1 MASRRTARF
10 RIVGVAA
17 LATAALII
25 AGCGSSSS
33 STSTTTATAAAAPA
47 TSSSSTTSTPA
58 AAVTGV
64 SVKTAKGSGGTYLAG
79 PNGHALYLWV
89 ADSGGKS
96 ACSGAC
102 AHAWPPLV
110 TKGNPTAGAG
120 VDASDLGTIMRS
132 DGTEQVTYKGHPLYY
147 FVADTSA
154 GSTNGQGSDGFG
166 AKWWLI
172 APSGTAI
179 TAGAT
184 STAPSGGSS
193 SGGSSSGGS
202 SSSSSSGSGW
212 G

>member
-25 AGCGSSSS
+25 AGCGSSNSS
-33 STSTTTATAAAAPA
+33 SSTTTATAAAATAPA
-47 TSSSSTTSTPA
+47 ASTTSTTA
-58 AAVTGV
+58 ATASGVTI
-64 SVKTAKGSGGTYLAG
+64 KTAKGSGGTYLAG
-79 PNGHALYLWV
+79 PNGHAVYLWV

-96 ACSGAC
+96 ACMGTC
-102 AHAWPPLV
+102 AKAWPPVV
-110 TKGNPTAGAG
+110 TKGNPTAGSG
-120 VDASDLGTIMRS
+120 VDASDLGTTMRS

-154 GSTNGQGSDGFG
+154 GSTKGQGSDGFG
-166 AKWWLI
+166 AKWWLV

-184 STAPSGGSS
+184 SASTS
-193 SGGSSSGGS
+193 SGGSTSST
-202 SSSSSSGSGW
+202 SSSSGSAW

>member
-1 MASRRTARF
+1 MASRRTAKF
-10 RIVGVAA
+10 RIGGVAA
-17 LATAALII
+17 LATAALIV

-33 STSTTTATAAAAPA
+33 SSSSAAAAPA
-47 TSSSSTTSTPA
+47 AATSAASTTSSA
-58 AAVTGV
+58 AAATGV
-64 SVKTAKGSGGTYLAG
+64 TIKTAKDSAGTYLAG

-110 TKGNPTAGAG
+110 TKGNPSAGSG
-120 VDASDLGTIMRS
+120 VNASDLGTIMRS

-147 FVADTSA
+147 FIADTSA
-154 GSTNGQGSDGFG
+154 GSTRGQGSEGFG

-172 APSGTAI
+172 APSGAAI

-184 STAPSGGSS
+184 ASASYSGSS
-193 SGGSSSGGS
+193 SGGGS
-202 SSSSSSGSGW
+202 SSSSSGGGW

>member
-1 MASRRTARF
+1 MASGRIAKF
-10 RIVGVAA
+10 RIAGVAA
-17 LATAALII
+17 LATAGLII

-33 STSTTTATAAAAPA
+33 STSSAAAAPA
-47 TSSSSTTSTPA
+47 AASSTSSATSTA
-58 AAVTGV
+58 AAAATGV
-64 SVKTAKGSGGTYLAG
+64 SIKTAKGSSGTYLAG

-110 TKGNPTAGAG
+110 TKGTPTAGTG

-147 FVADTSA
+147 FIADKSA
-154 GSTNGQGSDGFG
+154 GSTIGEGNDGFG
-166 AKWWLI
+166 AKWWLV
-172 APSGTAI
+172 APSGSAI
-179 TAGAT
+179 TAGAK
-184 STAPSGGSS
+184 SASSS
-193 SGGSSSGGS
+193 SGGSSSG